1 MTSYV
6 RRQLKAHYL
15 FGAYALQRIV
25 TFDFLRYTNILNY
38 LLTYMNG
45 TELEF

>member
-15 FGAYALQRIV
+15 FRAYTLQRIV
-25 TFDFLRYTNILNY
+25 TFDFLHYTNILNY